1 MYLLMG
7 KSVCFL
13 LNPLKLLFSSEISQ
27 TRKEITERTATQTG
41 TLGSSDNEVVDDHM
55 NIQIGFNGCPCDALS
70 WAALKQHIRD
80 AQSGETRCMLYL
92 HLFACSHGTQLLVK
106 AMVTV
111 LSALCLL
118 CVRQKILFNFS
129 QSVSCEAMSTVSLLS
144 CGRGCWLFSSLQIP
158 ARNV

>member
-1 MYLLMG
+1 MTAAFGVCRQNALLLPGMYLLMG

-41 TLGSSDNEVVDDHM
+41 TLGSSDNEVVDDHV

-80 AQSGETRCMLYL
+80 TQSGETRCMLYL
-92 HLFACSHGTQLLVK
+92 HLFACSHGTQFLVK

-118 CVRQKILFNFS
+118 CVR
-129 QSVSCEAMSTVSLLS
+129 
-144 CGRGCWLFSSLQIP
+144 
-158 ARNV
+158 